1 MTKEKAILEYV
12 IRWLDSNIDE
22 QPPEGI
28 QEDSA
33 NLKEKISLA
42 LDPETTVEEIQNSNI
57 QIFLRCNGARIQRAL
72 NLPKIKTKNYKAQAG
87 TGDRQQAGTEFFFSG
102 WDPPTSVSWSKA
114 QGTRGGTRPHVFGAT
129 KMSHCDTMSH

>member
-22 QPPEGI
+22 PELLDTI

-33 NLKEKISLA
+33 NLKEKIQLA

-57 QIFLRCNGARIQRAL
+57 
-72 NLPKIKTKNYKAQAG
+72 
-87 TGDRQQAGTEFFFSG
+87 
-102 WDPPTSVSWSKA
+102 
-114 QGTRGGTRPHVFGAT
+114 
-129 KMSHCDTMSH
+129 

>member
-1 MTKEKAILEYV
+1 MTKEKAILEYI

-33 NLKEKISLA
+33 NLKEKIQLA

-57 QIFLRCNGARIQRAL
+57 
-72 NLPKIKTKNYKAQAG
+72 
-87 TGDRQQAGTEFFFSG
+87 
-102 WDPPTSVSWSKA
+102 
-114 QGTRGGTRPHVFGAT
+114 
-129 KMSHCDTMSH
+129 

>member
-33 NLKEKISLA
+33 NLKEKIQLA

-57 QIFLRCNGARIQRAL
+57 
-72 NLPKIKTKNYKAQAG
+72 
-87 TGDRQQAGTEFFFSG
+87 
-102 WDPPTSVSWSKA
+102 
-114 QGTRGGTRPHVFGAT
+114 
-129 KMSHCDTMSH
+129 